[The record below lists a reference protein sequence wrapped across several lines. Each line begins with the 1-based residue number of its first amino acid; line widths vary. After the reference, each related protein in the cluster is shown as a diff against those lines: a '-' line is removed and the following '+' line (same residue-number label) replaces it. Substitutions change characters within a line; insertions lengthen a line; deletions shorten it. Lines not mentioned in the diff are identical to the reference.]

1 MPIHSCRFASGRQRG
16 SSAVEFTLAAI
27 PILLAGLGAIELGR
41 WFFVKQAISLAL
53 LEAARAGIVD
63 HAHPA
68 SIEAAFE
75 HALLPLFPSPSA
87 HGARQR
93 MQQAFERR
101 QAATGAPPWQIKV
114 IAPQAAV
121 FLDFASPG
129 LKVAGAG
136 GLAAIDNNYQAEQHL
151 RHQQQGWASGRGPL
165 SGATIFEAN
174 ELALHL
180 SYMHEP
186 LVPGMGA
193 LLRLLSPESTGHAR
207 QALAGGYL
215 PLRQTLRLAMQSH
228 PVAWPH
234 SGAKVLGASEPAFE
248 AGPPPGTTL
257 ACRGIWCE
265 RSSPVSSGPH
275 MPAMPGTGSHPPAS
289 GLPSTMPPAAEHP
302 VDMPPGAQPPAPDSP
317 GLPPADDIACG
328 TVLCCVTG

>member
-1 MPIHSCRFASGRQRG
+1 MPIHSCRLASGRQRG

-41 WFFVKQAISLAL
+41 WFFVRQAISLAL

-63 HAHPA
+63 HARPA

-101 QAATGAPPWQIKV
+101 QAATGTSPWQIRV
-114 IAPQAAV
+114 VAPQAMAFV
-121 FLDFASPG
+121 DFAAPR
-129 LKVAGAG
+129 LKIAGAG
-136 GLAAIDNNYQAEQHL
+136 GLAAINNSYQVEQHQ
-151 RHQQQGWASGRGPL
+151 RHQLQGWAGGRGPL

-193 LLRLLSPESTGHAR
+193 LLRWLSAGSAGYAR
-207 QALAGGYL
+207 QALAGGYV
-215 PLRQTLRLAMQSH
+215 PLRQTLRMAMQSH
-228 PVAWPH
+228 PVAWPY
-234 SGAKVLGASEPAFE
+234 SGAKVLGNSEPTFT
-248 AGPPPGTTL
+248 AGPSPEKPPVCKGL
-257 ACRGIWCE
+257 WCGPA
-265 RSSPVSSGPH
+265 SAASSGPD
-275 MPAMPGTGSHPPAS
+275 MPAMPGTGSHPPAPGVS
-289 GLPSTMPPAAEHP
+289 DATPSPP
-302 VDMPPGAQPPAPDSP
+302 DTPPGAQQPGPDGP
-317 GLPPADDIACG
+317 GSLPADDMACG
-328 TVLCCVTG
+328 TVVCCIVG